1 MIKNLTIY
9 TLLLSM
15 ALHCACRLGVLD
27 HLYERRHQIAFSVGL
42 LAEVPI
48 AVCGHKYDP
57 GTSLKIN
64 TQQQHAPLPST
75 VFQSQ
80 EIKLFFTSAE
90 LSVHP
95 DYYLLTSNGWRDCGA
110 TEYPSPDVSIFH
122 PPSLIS

>member
-27 HLYERRHQIAFSVGL
+27 ELYERRHQIAVSLGL

-57 GTSLKIN
+57 GTSLKVN
-64 TQQQHAPLPST
+64 TQQQNAQLPST

-80 EIKLFFTSAE
+80 EIKLFFASAL
-90 LSVHP
+90 LSVRP
-95 DYYLLTSNGWRDCGA
+95 DYYPLTSHGWRDCGMA
-110 TEYPSPDVSIFH
+110 KYPSPDVSIFH